1 MVDLNIFLKKTIF
14 HYRTPEKKM
23 ESNIM
28 ENNLKDQLKT
38 MRKDLADKSQRL
50 GKNYAQNKYL
60 IYVFLIIK
68 IELISN
74 FLLWQVFD
82 SPCFKFKLDKYY
94 PMVYN
99 PTT

>member
-1 MVDLNIFLKKTIF
+1 
-14 HYRTPEKKM
+14 M
-23 ESNIM
+23 ESNSM

-50 GKNYAQNKYL
+50 GKNYAFKKYDPSTQDIYL

-82 SPCFKFKLDKYY
+82 SPCFKFKILNLNWTNIIQWCIIQLLKKI
-94 PMVYN
+94 
-99 PTT
+99 

>member
-1 MVDLNIFLKKTIF
+1 MTLF

-50 GKNYAQNKYL
+50 GKNYAFKKYALSTQNKYL
-60 IYVFLIIK
+60 I
-68 IELISN
+68 
-74 FLLWQVFD
+74 
-82 SPCFKFKLDKYY
+82 
-94 PMVYN
+94 
-99 PTT
+99 